1 MHFSNK
7 ELLRKKFFK
16 RKMSVQK
23 NQLIKF
29 GGLEIVTGVN
39 TVGILYLYYELSKFG
54 ADINTK
60 IAKLTAI
67 TKRINK
73 NVNVIDSHLTEHLVK
88 HQLNFDSES
97 REDESITSDN
107 IIINETENI
116 ILKRIQDLESRV
128 AELESKDNNRGI
140 K

>member
-1 MHFSNK
+1 
-7 ELLRKKFFK
+7 
-16 RKMSVQK
+16 MSVQK

-88 HQLNFDSES
+88 HQLNSDSES